1 MFCDYE
7 GSDYRTRF
15 WEGANRAYEDA
26 VERVALSHLLPAR
39 GGRIAEFGA
48 AFGRLA
54 DLYAGYQQVLL
65 IDYSRSLLREAQQR
79 WGSDPRFKFIVADI
93 YHLPLRDGVLD
104 AATMIRVIHH
114 LADAPAALRQ
124 VRRSLAAGAT
134 FVLEF
139 ANKRHLKAIARY
151 ALGRQAWCPFDPQPV
166 EFAPLNFD
174 FHPRWMLAAARAAG
188 FEVRARRAVS
198 YLRLGLLKRW
208 LPLKLLV
215 GLDALLQPSG
225 AIALLSPSAFVQLVV
240 PPADGAPDGKGLTGE
255 AIFCSPHSGAPL
267 RREGDALVCDAD
279 GTRWRAEENFYDFK
293 TPL

>member
-240 PPADGAPDGKGLTGE
+240 PPADEAPDGRGLTGE
-255 AIFCSPHSGAPL
+255 AIFCSPRSGAPL

>member
-124 VRRSLAAGAT
+124 AVIEEVRRMA
-134 FVLEF
+134 
-139 ANKRHLKAIARY
+139 
-151 ALGRQAWCPFDPQPV
+151 
-166 EFAPLNFD
+166 
-174 FHPRWMLAAARAAG
+174 
-188 FEVRARRAVS
+188 EV
-198 YLRLGLLKRW
+198 YG
-208 LPLKLLV
+208 
-215 GLDALLQPSG
+215 
-225 AIALLSPSAFVQLVV
+225 I
-240 PPADGAPDGKGLTGE
+240 
-255 AIFCSPHSGAPL
+255 
-267 RREGDALVCDAD
+267 
-279 GTRWRAEENFYDFK
+279 
-293 TPL
+293 

>member
-7 GSDYRTRF
+7 GSDYRRRF

-26 VERVALSHLLPAR
+26 VERIALARLLPPR
-39 GGRIAEFGA
+39 GRRIAEFGA

-54 DLYAGYQQVLL
+54 DLYAGYQEVLL

-79 WGSDPRFKFIVADI
+79 WGSDPRFKFVVADI
-93 YHLPLRDGVLD
+93 YHLPLRAGVLD
-104 AATMIRVIHH
+104 AATMIRVVHH
-114 LADAPAALRQ
+114 LADVPAALRR
-124 VRRSLAAGAT
+124 VRCVLAAGAT

-151 ALGRQAWCPFDPQPV
+151 ALGWQAWNPWDPQPV

-174 FHPRWMLAAARAAG
+174 FHPRWMLDAARAAG

-198 YLRLGLLKRW
+198 YLRLGFLKRW
-208 LPLKLLV
+208 LPLKLMV

-225 AIALLSPSAFVQLVV
+225 AFALFSPSVFIQLVV
-240 PPADGAPDGKGLTGE
+240 PPAEGAQNAVELSGE
-255 AIFCSPHSGAPL
+255 AIFCSPRSGALL
-267 RREGDALVCDAD
+267 RREGDVLICDAD
-279 GTRWRAEENFYDFK
+279 GTRWRAEGNFYDFK
-293 TPL
+293 APL

>member
-7 GSDYRTRF
+7 GADYRTRF
-15 WEGANRAYEDA
+15 WEGADRAYEDA
-26 VERVALSHLLPAR
+26 VERVALSRLLPAR

-54 DLYAGYQQVLL
+54 DLYAGYREVLL
-65 IDYSRSLLREAQQR
+65 IDYSRSLLQEAQQR
-79 WGSDPRFKFIVADI
+79 WGGDPRFKFVVADI

-104 AATMIRVIHH
+104 AATMIRVVHH
-114 LADAPAALRQ
+114 LADVPAALRQ
-124 VRRSLAAGAT
+124 VRRALAGGAT

-240 PPADGAPDGKGLTGE
+240 PPADGAPDGRGLTGE
-255 AIFCSPHSGAPL
+255 AIFCSPRSGAPL

>member
-65 IDYSRSLLREAQQR
+65 IDYSCSLLREAQQR

-124 VRRSLAAGAT
+124 VRRSLAVGAT

-151 ALGRQAWCPFDPQPV
+151 ALGWQAWCPFDPQPV

-240 PPADGAPDGKGLTGE
+240 PPADGAPDGRGLTGE
-255 AIFCSPHSGAPL
+255 AIFCSPRSGAPL

>member
-240 PPADGAPDGKGLTGE
+240 PPADGAPDGRGLTGE
-255 AIFCSPHSGAPL
+255 AIFCSPRSGAPL

-293 TPL
+293 MPL

>member
-7 GSDYRTRF
+7 GADYRTRF
-15 WEGANRAYEDA
+15 WEGADRAYEDA
-26 VERVALSHLLPAR
+26 VERVALSRLLPAR

-54 DLYAGYQQVLL
+54 DLYAGYREVLL
-65 IDYSRSLLREAQQR
+65 IDYSRSLLQEAQQR
-79 WGSDPRFKFIVADI
+79 WGGDPRFKFVVADI

-104 AATMIRVIHH
+104 AATMIRVVHH
-114 LADAPAALRQ
+114 LADVPAALRQ
-124 VRRSLAAGAT
+124 VRRALAAGAT

-151 ALGRQAWCPFDPQPV
+151 ALGRQAWRPFDLQPV

-174 FHPRWMLAAARAAG
+174 FHPRWMLDMVRAAG

-198 YLRLGLLKRW
+198 YLRVGFLKRR
-208 LPLKLLV
+208 LPLRLMV

-225 AIALLSPSAFVQLVV
+225 AIALLSPSVFVQLVAL
-240 PPADGAPDGKGLTGE
+240 PANQAGAELSGD
-255 AIFCSPHSGAPL
+255 AIFCCPRSGAPL

-279 GTRWRAEENFYDFK
+279 GTRWRVDGNFYDFK
-293 TPL
+293 TPV

>member
-39 GGRIAEFGA
+39 GERIAEFGA

-240 PPADGAPDGKGLTGE
+240 PPADGAPDGRGLTGE
-255 AIFCSPHSGAPL
+255 AIFCSPRSGAPL

>member
-240 PPADGAPDGKGLTGE
+240 PPADGALDGRGLTGE
-255 AIFCSPHSGAPL
+255 AIFCSPRSGAPL

>member
-198 YLRLGLLKRW
+198 YLRLGSLKRW

-240 PPADGAPDGKGLTGE
+240 PPADGAPDGRGLTGE
-255 AIFCSPHSGAPL
+255 AIFCSPRSGAPL

>member
-26 VERVALSHLLPAR
+26 VERVALLHLLPAR

-240 PPADGAPDGKGLTGE
+240 PPADGAPDGRGLTGE
-255 AIFCSPHSGAPL
+255 AIFCSPRSGAPL

>member
-240 PPADGAPDGKGLTGE
+240 PPVDGAPDGRGLTGE
-255 AIFCSPHSGAPL
+255 AIFCSPRSGAPL

-293 TPL
+293 APL

>member
-174 FHPRWMLAAARAAG
+174 FHPRWMMAAARAAG

-240 PPADGAPDGKGLTGE
+240 PPADGAPDGRGLTGE
-255 AIFCSPHSGAPL
+255 AIFCSPRSGAPL

>member
-7 GSDYRTRF
+7 GADYRTRF
-15 WEGANRAYEDA
+15 WEGADRAYEDA
-26 VERVALSHLLPAR
+26 VERVALSRLLPAR
-39 GGRIAEFGA
+39 GRRIAEFGA

-54 DLYAGYQQVLL
+54 DLYAGYREVLL
-65 IDYSRSLLREAQQR
+65 IDYSRSLLQEAQQR
-79 WGSDPRFKFIVADI
+79 WGSDPRFKFVVADI

-104 AATMIRVIHH
+104 AATMIRVVHH
-114 LADAPAALRQ
+114 LADVPAALRQ
-124 VRRSLAAGAT
+124 VRRALAAGAT

-151 ALGRQAWCPFDPQPV
+151 ALGRQAWRPFDLQPV

-174 FHPRWMLAAARAAG
+174 FHPRWMLDMVRAAG

-198 YLRLGLLKRW
+198 YLRVGFLKRR
-208 LPLKLLV
+208 LPLRLMV

-225 AIALLSPSAFVQLVV
+225 AIALLSPSVFVQLVAL
-240 PPADGAPDGKGLTGE
+240 PANQAGAELSGD
-255 AIFCSPHSGAPL
+255 AIFCSPRSGAPL

-279 GTRWRAEENFYDFK
+279 GTRWRVDGNFYDFK
-293 TPL
+293 TPV

>member
-124 VRRSLAAGAT
+124 VRRLLAAGAT

-240 PPADGAPDGKGLTGE
+240 PSADGAPDGRGLTGE
-255 AIFCSPHSGAPL
+255 AIFCSPRSGAPL

>member
-93 YHLPLRDGVLD
+93 YHLPLQDGVLD

-240 PPADGAPDGKGLTGE
+240 PPADGAPDGRGLTGE
-255 AIFCSPHSGAPL
+255 AIFCSPRSGAPL

>member
-7 GSDYRTRF
+7 GADYRTRF

-39 GGRIAEFGA
+39 GERIAEFGA

-124 VRRSLAAGAT
+124 VRRSLAVGAT

-151 ALGRQAWCPFDPQPV
+151 ALGWQAWCPFDPQPV

-240 PPADGAPDGKGLTGE
+240 PPADGAPDGRGLTGE
-255 AIFCSPHSGAPL
+255 AIFCSPRSGAPL

>member
-114 LADAPAALRQ
+114 LADAPAALRR

-240 PPADGAPDGKGLTGE
+240 PPADGAPDGRGLTGE
-255 AIFCSPHSGAPL
+255 AIFCSPRSGAPL

>member
-15 WEGANRAYEDA
+15 WERADRAYEDA
-26 VERVALSHLLPAR
+26 AERVALTHLLPPR
-39 GGRIAEFGA
+39 GRRIAEFGA

-54 DLYAGYQQVLL
+54 DLYAGYQEVLL

-93 YHLPLRDGVLD
+93 YHLPLRAGVLD

-114 LADAPAALRQ
+114 LADVPAALRQ
-124 VRRSLAAGAT
+124 VRCSLAARAP

-151 ALGRQAWCPFDPQPV
+151 ALGRQAWHPFDPQPL

-174 FHPRWMLAAARAAG
+174 FHPHWMLDAVRAAG
-188 FEVRARRAVS
+188 FEVRAKRAVS
-198 YLRLGLLKRW
+198 YLRSDFLKRR
-208 LPLKLLV
+208 LPLALMVK
-215 GLDALLQPSG
+215 LDALLQPSG
-225 AIALLSPSAFVQLVV
+225 SIALLSPSVFLRLVADS
-240 PPADGAPDGKGLTGE
+240 ADGAQGGAGLAGE
-255 AIFCSPHSGAPL
+255 AIFCSPRSGAPL

>member
-65 IDYSRSLLREAQQR
+65 IDYSCSLLREAQQR

-124 VRRSLAAGAT
+124 VRRSLAVGAT

-240 PPADGAPDGKGLTGE
+240 PPADGAPDGRGLTGE
-255 AIFCSPHSGAPL
+255 AIFCSPRSGAPL

>member
-39 GGRIAEFGA
+39 GERIAEFGA

-124 VRRSLAAGAT
+124 VRRSLAVGAT

-240 PPADGAPDGKGLTGE
+240 PPADGAPDGRGLTGE
-255 AIFCSPHSGAPL
+255 AIFCSPRSGAPL

>member
-198 YLRLGLLKRW
+198 YLRVELLKRW

-240 PPADGAPDGKGLTGE
+240 PPADGAPDGRGLTGE
-255 AIFCSPHSGAPL
+255 AIFCSPRSGAPL

>member
-39 GGRIAEFGA
+39 GERIAEFGA

-151 ALGRQAWCPFDPQPV
+151 ALGWQAWCPFDPQPV

-240 PPADGAPDGKGLTGE
+240 PPADGAPDGRGLTGE
-255 AIFCSPHSGAPL
+255 AIFCSPRSGAPL

>member
-15 WEGANRAYEDA
+15 WEGTNRAYEDA
-26 VERVALSHLLPAR
+26 AERVALAHLLPAR

-54 DLYAGYQQVLL
+54 DLYNGYQEVLL
-65 IDYSRSLLREAQQR
+65 IDYSRSLLQEAMQR
-79 WGSDPRFKFIVADI
+79 WGSDPRFKFVVADI
-93 YHLPLRDGVLD
+93 YHLPLRDGALD

-151 ALGRQAWCPFDPQPV
+151 VLGRQAWNPWNPQPV

-174 FHPRWMLAAARAAG
+174 FHPRWMLDAARAAG

-198 YLRLGLLKRW
+198 YLRADFLKRR
-208 LPLKLLV
+208 LPLKLMV

-225 AIALLSPSAFVQLVV
+225 AFALFSPSVFVQLV
-240 PPADGAPDGKGLTGE
+240 AAQGDGAGSSERLAGE
-255 AIFCSPHSGAPL
+255 AIFCSPCSGAPL
-267 RREGDALVCDAD
+267 RREGNALVCDAD
-279 GTRWRAEENFYDFK
+279 GMRWRAEGNFYDFK